1 MERYFALRDVSTR
14 SEAGRSYIDAYA
26 SVFNVPQEI
35 RDREGHYLEVIAP
48 GAFDRTLA
56 QRAGQ
61 LQVLFN
67 HGMTV
72 HGTPSDRWTSPI
84 GLPVEVRA
92 DEIGLWTVTEMAR
105 TEAAAEVYQLVQD
118 GIVRGMSFSGQFLA
132 TTDQK
137 PAKRGDLG
145 TKLRTEASL
154 REYGPT
160 PFPAYAAAKV
170 VAARADLSILS
181 PDDLT
186 EFLLTLDEGRVVA
199 REIVDASWPKA
210 LRDAGG
216 PALAVLVGD
225 GTRGVAMNAAA
236 RGAPLQTL
244 RA

>member
-1 MERYFALRDVSTR
+1 MERYFSLRDVSTR
-14 SEAGRSYIDAYA
+14 AEGGRNYIDAYA
-26 SVFNVPQEI
+26 SVFGVPQEI
-35 RDREGHYLEVIAP
+35 RDREGHYLEVMAA
-48 GAFDRTLA
+48 GSFDRTLA

-132 TTDQK
+132 TTDEK
-137 PAKRGDLG
+137 PAKRGALG
-145 TKLRTEASL
+145 TKIRTEVSL
-154 REYGPT
+154 REFGPT

-170 VAARADLSILS
+170 VAARADLAILS
-181 PDDLT
+181 PDELT
-186 EFLLTLDEGRVVA
+186 EYLLTLDEQTRA
-199 REIVDASWPKA
+199 HIVRSLDPAAP
-210 LRDAGG
+210 RTVPDG
-216 PALAVLVGD
+216 PQDPPHAIGSHS
-225 GTRGVAMNAAA
+225 TAA
-236 RGAPLQTL
+236 RARRLAL
-244 RA
+244 LNLKESA

>member
-186 EFLLTLDEGRVVA
+186 EFLLTLDEQTRA
-199 REIVDASWPKA
+199 HIVRSLDPAAP
-210 LRDAGG
+210 RTVPDG
-216 PALAVLVGD
+216 PQDPPHAIGSHS
-225 GTRGVAMNAAA
+225 TAA
-236 RGAPLQTL
+236 RARQLAL
-244 RA
+244 LNLKESA

>member
-186 EFLLTLDEGRVVA
+186 EYLLTLDEQTRA
-199 REIVDASWPKA
+199 HIVRSLDPAAP
-210 LRDAGG
+210 RTVPDG
-216 PALAVLVGD
+216 PQDPPHAIGSHS
-225 GTRGVAMNAAA
+225 TAA
-236 RGAPLQTL
+236 RARRLAL
-244 RA
+244 LNLKESA